1 MRAMLGV
8 CVCLLLFYHI
18 TEESLTLYIY
28 IAILKIHAISHQ
40 LPILIRVIIY

>member
-1 MRAMLGV
+1 MLGECV
-8 CVCLLLFYHI
+8 CVFTTLLSHYRRK
-18 TEESLTLYIY
+18 SDPVY